1 MAIEIIR
8 ATYTEQNALELF
20 LTSIFGQG
28 TATVIVRGSCR
39 ERHARV
45 LIMKWKRGRF
55 HCTIPRGL
63 TEVGIPQVDCYEC
76 GLTLE
81 G

>member
-28 TATVIVRGSCR
+28 TATVI
-39 ERHARV
+39 
-45 LIMKWKRGRF
+45 WKRGRF

-63 TEVGIPQVDCYEC
+63 TEDEKQRMTEVVMMAEHYQNH
-76 GLTLE
+76 
-81 G
+81 